1 VTWRSISAVTLLTM
15 DATND
20 IDLKVGL
27 AVTAQTDAGR
37 VAQTFH
43 GQAIFSHV
51 DVA

>member
-1 VTWRSISAVTLLTM
+1 MTWRSINAVTLLTM

-27 AVTAQTDAGR
+27 AVTAQTGLER
-37 VAQTFH
+37 VAQAFH